1 MPSSVASSPV
11 VAFVLGK
18 LEGVKGGAHGQW
30 TALCPAHDD
39 HENSLSITRGAKD
52 QVVMKCHRGCAFAL
66 IVTALNLEMSDL
78 YVDGRQSP
86 NGVGPIAARAQGVD
100 DRRRLVKS
108 YDYVDED
115 GELLYQVCRFEPKT
129 FRQRRPTADGQ
140 WVWGLGDM
148 KPVLYRLNEIIE
160 AVATEHRIYIVEG
173 EKDADTLCELGL
185 FATTSPMGAG
195 KWRESYAT
203 VLAGGD
209 VVILPDNDDVGR
221 SHAEQIAASLTA
233 QGCTVRIVSLPNLP
247 PKGDVTDW
255 LTNASTP
262 NTLADLDALV
272 RDGPLW
278 SADPLGAR
286 VKTRWRLDEL
296 WQNEVIMRPPPPI
309 VPYLAW
315 ASRTTLLA
323 AREKSGK
330 STLTGFMAARVS
342 TGGDFL
348 GEPCQRGR
356 VLILGLEE
364 YIGDTARRLKEFKAD
379 GRMIELVDRFM
390 SSADDRPDEVRNH
403 LEAVDPILV
412 IIDSL
417 IAYAAGLVTDAN
429 NATQTQAIVQ
439 SIANLSHEST
449 AAFVIIHHARK
460 ADGRYRDSSAIGGAV
475 DIIAEVFTPEETERT
490 DPNRRRVR
498 PIGRVPACSVDFRFT
513 GTDYEL
519 VTAGEKGPLDQR
531 ILAIVQDSPGT
542 TASNVADLV
551 GERRTE
557 VLNRIAQMIASSL
570 LINDGD
576 ARKTRLR
583 RPAFGPTAAAVQ

>member
-1 MPSSVASSPV
+1 MALHVVSSPAV
-11 VAFVLGK
+11 EHVLSK
-18 LEGVKGGAHGQW
+18 LEGVKGGAGDKW
-30 TALCPAHDD
+30 TALCPAHPDRTQ
-39 HENSLSITRGAKD
+39 SLSIALKGEKI
-52 QVVMKCHRGCAFAL
+52 VMKCHAGCETLA
-66 IVTALNLEMSDL
+66 IVMAIGLTLGDL
-78 YVDGRQSP
+78 FLDHEHRT
-86 NGVGPIAARAQGVD
+86 NGSAPVVTQAQGVSE
-100 DRRRLVKS
+100 RSRLTKS

-129 FRQRRPTADGQ
+129 FRQRRPGPNGEWQ
-140 WVWGLGDM
+140 WGLGDM

-160 AVATEHRIYIVEG
+160 AVATEHRIYLVEG

-185 FATTSPMGAG
+185 FATTAPMGAG
-195 KWRESYAT
+195 KWRESYST

-221 SHAEQIAASLTA
+221 AHAEQVAASLVA
-233 QGCTVRIVSLPNLP
+233 RGCTVRVINLPNLP

-255 LTNASTP
+255 LTNASAP

-296 WQNEVIMRPPPPI
+296 WQNEAIMRPPPPI

-330 STLTGFMAARVS
+330 STLTGYMAARVS
-342 TGGDFL
+342 VGGDFL
-348 GEPCQRGR
+348 GEPCHRGR

-364 YIGDTARRLKEFKAD
+364 YIGDTARRLKEFRAD
-379 GRMIELVDRFM
+379 GRMIELVDHFAG
-390 SSADDRPDEVRNH
+390 SAADRPDEVRAH

-417 IAYAAGLVTDAN
+417 IAYASGVVTDAN

-439 SIANLSHEST
+439 SIANLSHETT

-460 ADGRYRDSSAIGGAV
+460 ADGKYRDSSAIGGAV
-475 DIIAEVFTPEETERT
+475 DVIAEVFPPEETEKT

-498 PIGRVPACSVDFRFT
+498 PIGRVPARSVDFRFT
-513 GTDYEL
+513 GSEYEL
-519 VTAGEKGPLDQR
+519 VDPNGPVKGPLDQR
-531 ILAIVQDSPGT
+531 ISEVIRERPGI
-542 TASNVADLV
+542 TASDVADAV
-551 GERRTE
+551 GERRAE
-557 VLNRIAQMIASSL
+557 VLNRITILISKQLI
-570 LINDGD
+570 INDGD
-576 ARKTRLR
+576 SRRTRLR
-583 RPAFGPTAAAVQ
+583 LPSFAPAAAFL